1 MFSNSPCFL
10 PANTIGIYN
19 IYPSTEQLLWGYHS
33 PTSHICHQKCIYA
46 PKRSWIW
53 RKGEHMC
60 HAHGCLWDTG
70 TWRDRKY
77 SMGMVPVTDSWDP
90 DADDESLLQLEH
102 LCQHWPILEVS
113 GNKTLEYARICLTF
127 FSFPLIFGLSVVR
140 SFCFDSLGSRG

>member
-1 MFSNSPCFL
+1 MFSSSPCFF

-60 HAHGCLWDTG
+60 HAHGCLWDTE

-77 SMGMVPVTDSWDP
+77 NMKMVYRAALRSLSWTAETQTR
-90 DADDESLLQLEH
+90 ADGESLLQSQH
-102 LCQHWPILEVS
+102 LCQHWSILEVS
-113 GNKTLEYARICLTF
+113 GNKTLEYARNIPG
-127 FSFPLIFGLSVVR
+127 FSFHFPL
-140 SFCFDSLGSRG
+140 SLVPV